1 MEGTMSQ
8 HGRRAQK
15 KLAKKKAKRAGKRAH
30 VVRGEDAWV
39 EAVLRS
45 AGEWPIVEA
54 LVPDNLWA
62 EGIGNLVIARRM
74 PDGRLAVANF
84 LVDTYC
90 LGVKDAFCE
99 VMSPVGYQVL
109 LGEVNRVGRM
119 KPVPPERFAKLVLDA
134 VEYARQIG
142 FFPHPDYNVARLLLA
157 GIDAS
162 AWTETFEFGK
172 DGKPFYVQGP
182 NDSNAK
188 AATIAARVKAAGG
201 EYVLV
206 LDDPAAF
213 GLASADEF
221 EPEDEDEA
229 IEP

>member
-1 MEGTMSQ
+1 MTQ

-15 KLAKKKAKRAGKRAH
+15 KLAKKKAKRSEKRAH
-30 VVRGEDAWV
+30 AGRQPDAWM

-45 AGEWPIVEA
+45 AGEWPIVET

-74 PDGRLAVANF
+74 PDGRLAVANY

-90 LGVKDAFCE
+90 LGVKDAYCD
-99 VMSPVGYQVL
+99 VLTPIRYQAML
-109 LGEVNRVGRM
+109 AEVNRVGRM

-134 VEYARQIG
+134 VDYARRVGI
-142 FFPHPDYNVARLLLA
+142 FPHPDYNVARLLLA
-157 GIDAS
+157 GIDS
-162 AWTETFEFGK
+162 AACTEAFEFGK

-188 AATIAARVKAAGG
+188 AAAIAARVRMAGG
-201 EYVLV
+201 HFVLIAGGGPGF
-206 LDDPAAF
+206 DP
-213 GLASADEF
+213 SISDEF
-221 EPEDEDEA
+221 ELADDEDEA
-229 IEP
+229 IER

>member
-1 MEGTMSQ
+1 MSQ

-30 VVRGEDAWV
+30 DGRREDAWM
-39 EAVLRS
+39 EAVLRE
-45 AGEWPIVEA
+45 AGDWPIVET

-62 EGIGNLVIARRM
+62 EGIGNLVIARRT
-74 PDGRLAVANF
+74 PDGRLAVADF
-84 LVDTYC
+84 LVDIFC

-99 VMSPVGYQVL
+99 VMSPVDYQAL
-109 LGEVNRVGRM
+109 LAGVNRVGRM

-134 VEYARQIG
+134 VEYARRIG
-142 FFPHPDYNVARLLLA
+142 FYPHPDYQAAQRLLA

-162 AWTETFEFGK
+162 GWTETFEFGK

-188 AATIAARVKAAGG
+188 AAAIAARVKAAGG
-201 EYVLV
+201 DYVLV
-206 LDDPAAF
+206 MDDPAAF

-221 EPEDEDEA
+221 EPEDDGEA
-229 IEP
+229 IGP

>member
-1 MEGTMSQ
+1 MSQ

-30 VVRGEDAWV
+30 DGRREDAWM
-39 EAVLRS
+39 EAVLRD
-45 AGEWPIVEA
+45 AGDWPIVET
-54 LVPDNLWA
+54 LVPNNLWA

-74 PDGRLAVANF
+74 PDGRLAVADF
-84 LVDTYC
+84 LVDTFC

-99 VMSPVGYQVL
+99 VMSAVGYQAL
-109 LGEVNRVGRM
+109 LAEVNRVGRM
-119 KPVPPERFAKLVLDA
+119 KPVAPERFARLVLDA
-134 VEYARQIG
+134 VEYARRIG
-142 FFPHPDYNVARLLLA
+142 FFPHPDFNAARHLLA

-162 AWTETFEFGK
+162 EWAETFEFGK

-188 AATIAARVKAAGG
+188 AMAIAARVRAAGG
-201 EYVLV
+201 HAVLV
-206 LDDPAAF
+206 RDDPGAF
-213 GLASADEF
+213 GLASADDF
-221 EPEDEDEA
+221 DPADDEDEA